1 MMLNRTQATRDS
13 RAGRKLV
20 DYLQLLGLG
29 AIAGFTIFLGLP
41 FAVIQDLD
49 SRKRGFLNSLS
60 IGILIFLV
68 IDVFSHAWD
77 EARTLALSAF
87 SGIGSVADAVL
98 VLMALFG
105 GLALGLVGL
114 VLYESRYMRKTRSL
128 KMGVAGVGGAGSHVS
143 DSTTGSQ
150 VQQSRLVGQVDVYRL
165 SMMIATGIG
174 AHNFSEGLAIGQS
187 YVAGSTGLAL
197 LLIIGFG
204 AHNATEGFGIAG
216 PLSGLTKKPSARFLA
231 VVGLVGGGPTFLG
244 TIVGSLWTSVFAYT
258 FFLSIAGGALVYVSM
273 LMYGSGRRQ
282 TSNQI
287 LMLGMFFGL
296 CAGFLTD
303 LIVML
308 AGG

>member
-1 MMLNRTQATRDS
+1 M
-13 RAGRKLV
+13 V

-41 FAVIQDLD
+41 FAVLQNLD
-49 SRKRGFLNSLS
+49 SRKRGFLNALS
-60 IGILIFLV
+60 IGILVFLIV
-68 IDVFSHAWD
+68 DVFSHAWD
-77 EARTLALSAF
+77 EAGTLAVSALS
-87 SGIGSVADAVL
+87 GNGPVADAILAL
-98 VLMALFG
+98 VALVG
-105 GLALGLVGL
+105 GLALGLIGL
-114 VLYESRYMRKTRSL
+114 VLYESRYMGKQRSL
-128 KMGVAGVGGAGSHVS
+128 KMEIAGVTES
-143 DSTTGSQ
+143 DSSVTGSTIARQ
-150 VQQSRLVGQVDVYRL
+150 LQQSRMVGKVDVYRL

-216 PLSGLTKKPSARFLA
+216 PLTGLTKRPSARFLA
-231 VVGLVGGGPTFLG
+231 VAGLVGGGPTFLG
-244 TIVGSLWTSVFAYT
+244 TIVGSLWRSVFAYT

-273 LMYGSGRRQ
+273 LMYNSARTQ

-287 LMLGMFFGL
+287 LMFGIFFGL

-303 LIVML
+303 LIVRL
-308 AGG
+308 GGA

>member
-1 MMLNRTQATRDS
+1 M
-13 RAGRKLV
+13 V
-20 DYLQLLGLG
+20 DYLQLYGLG

-41 FAVIQDLD
+41 FAILQNLD
-49 SRKRGFLNSLS
+49 ARKRAFLNALS
-60 IGILIFLV
+60 IGILIFLIV
-68 IDVFSHAWD
+68 DVFSHAWA
-77 EARTLALSAF
+77 EAEDLAINAF
-87 SGIGSVADAVL
+87 SGRGSVSDAITVL
-98 VLMALFG
+98 VALIG
-105 GLALGLVGL
+105 GLGLGLIGL
-114 VLYESRYMRKTRSL
+114 VFYESRYMGKPKSL
-128 KMGVAGVGGAGSHVS
+128 KMQAAGITESESSSSGSTLS
-143 DSTTGSQ
+143 RQ
-150 VQQSRLVGQVDVYRL
+150 LQQSRSRGPVDVYRL

-216 PLSGLTKKPSARFLA
+216 PLAGLTKRPSGRFLA
-231 VVGLVGGGPTFLG
+231 VAGLVGGGPTFLG

-273 LMYGSGRRQ
+273 LMYSSGRGQ

-287 LMLGMFFGL
+287 LMLGIFFGL

-303 LIVML
+303 LIVRL
-308 AGG
+308 GGA